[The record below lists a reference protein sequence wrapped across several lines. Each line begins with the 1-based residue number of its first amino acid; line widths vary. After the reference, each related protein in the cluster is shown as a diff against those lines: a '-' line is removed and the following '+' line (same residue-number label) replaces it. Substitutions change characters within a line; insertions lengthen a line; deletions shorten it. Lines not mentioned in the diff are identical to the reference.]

1 MTAITGSRSRPR
13 WRPLS
18 RWRSRPRRY
27 ARGPVPDPA
36 VKDFQRVVDAAYAK
50 YKDLKDG
57 KNADYIPILTE
68 TPSDLFGVVIV
79 TKDGKV
85 YSAGDVDYKFS
96 IQSVSKPFTAAL
108 VMSAAGPGG
117 AEGEDRRRADRHGV
131 QLEAGARG
139 LRELGESA
147 GERGRDRGREP
158 GEGHAP
164 RQDRW
169 NKVSQ
174 NLSDFAGRPLTVL
187 EKVYESEYTTAFGNR
202 GIANLLYNWG
212 RLYSDPEEALRVY
225 TRECSVG
232 VSAKDLG
239 MMGAT
244 LANGGVNPLTRQ
256 AGDAGRA
263 RAGTPGG
270 DGHGRASTTSR
281 AMWMYKAGLPAKTG
295 VGGGIV
301 AVVPGRF
308 AIAAF
313 SPRLNEAG
321 NSVRSMKA
329 IQRHRRRAR
338 RRACSGRTRT
348 DHARAG
354 VAATFAASSNG
365 NPLVVTGR
373 GSSAPALFHCKAR
386 CIMSIPESVGVQR
399 CWRCRRRWPARRARP
414 RRSRSD
420 CSSSRPSNRR

>member
-1 MTAITGSRSRPR
+1 MMNINKVSRVTA
-13 WRPLS
+13 LS
-18 RWRSRPRRY
+18 AMAALAFAAVSPAV
-27 ARGPVPDPA
+27 ARGPAPDPA

-79 TKDGKV
+79 SKDGKV
-85 YSAGDVDYKFS
+85 YSAGDVDYQFS

-108 VMSAAGPGG
+108 VMTQQGPQVLREKIGVEPTG
-117 AEGEDRRRADRHGV
+117 LPFNSKLALEIYKDRSV
-131 QLEAGARG
+131 NPLVNAGAIAAVSMVQAKS
-139 LRELGESA
+139 EA
-147 GERGRDRGREP
+147 
-158 GEGHAP
+158 
-164 RQDRW
+164 DRW
-169 NKVSQ
+169 NQVSQ

-202 GIANLLYNWG
+202 GIANLLFNWG
-212 RLYSDPEEALRVY
+212 RLYSEPEEALRVY

-244 LANGGVNPLTRQ
+244 LANGGVNPLTKKQ
-256 AGDAGRA
+256 VMPTKHVPELLAIMATAGFYDES
-263 RAGTPGG
+263 G
-270 DGHGRASTTSR
+270 D
-281 AMWMYKAGLPAKTG
+281 WMFSAGLPAKTG

-321 NSVRSMKA
+321 NSVRSLNA
-329 IQRHRRRAR
+329 IR
-338 RRACSGRTRT
+338 
-348 DHARAG
+348 DIAG
-354 VAATFAASSNG
+354 ELG
-365 NPLVVTGR
+365 
-373 GSSAPALFHCKAR
+373 
-386 CIMSIPESVGVQR
+386 VGVFGANPQ
-399 CWRCRRRWPARRARP
+399 
-414 RRSRSD
+414 
-420 CSSSRPSNRR
+420 

>member
-1 MTAITGSRSRPR
+1 MMANHRISFPAALVATFAMAVAAPA
-13 WRPLS
+13 L
-18 RWRSRPRRY
+18 
-27 ARGPVPDPA
+27 AKGPAPDPA

-108 VMSAAGPGG
+108 VMAQQGPGVLREKIG
-117 AEGEDRRRADRHGV
+117 VEPTGMSFNSKLALAVYEDSV
-131 QLEAGARG
+131 NPLVNAGAIAAVS
-139 LRELGESA
+139 LVQATSE
-147 GERGRDRGREP
+147 
-158 GEGHAP
+158 
-164 RQDRW
+164 QDRW
-169 NKVSQ
+169 NRISQ
-174 NLSDFAGRPLTVL
+174 NLSDFAGQPLTVL

-212 RLYSDPEEALRVY
+212 RLYSEPEEALRVY
-225 TRECSVG
+225 TRQCSVG
-232 VSAKDLG
+232 VSARDLG

-244 LANGGVNPLTRQ
+244 LANGGVNPLTKKQ
-256 AGDAGRA
+256 VMPAKHVPELLAVMATAGFYDES
-263 RAGTPGG
+263 G
-270 DGHGRASTTSR
+270 D
-281 AMWMYKAGLPAKTG
+281 WMYTAGLPAKTG

-321 NSVRSMKA
+321 NSVRSLNA
-329 IQRHRRRAR
+329 IR
-338 RRACSGRTRT
+338 
-348 DHARAG
+348 DIAG
-354 VAATFAASSNG
+354 ELG
-365 NPLVVTGR
+365 
-373 GSSAPALFHCKAR
+373 
-386 CIMSIPESVGVQR
+386 VGVFG
-399 CWRCRRRWPARRARP
+399 PNP
-414 RRSRSD
+414 D
-420 CSSSRPSNRR
+420 

>member
-1 MTAITGSRSRPR
+1 MITNHRVSSLTAIAAATV
-13 WRPLS
+13 LS
-18 RWRSRPRRY
+18 LTALP
-27 ARGPVPDPA
+27 ALAKGPAPDPA

-108 VMSAAGPGG
+108 VMAQQGPQVLKEKIGVEPTG
-117 AEGEDRRRADRHGV
+117 MAFNSKLALAVYEDSV
-131 QLEAGARG
+131 NPLVNAGAIAAVS
-139 LRELGESA
+139 LVQATSE
-147 GERGRDRGREP
+147 
-158 GEGHAP
+158 
-164 RQDRW
+164 QDRW
-169 NKVSQ
+169 NKILQ
-174 NLSDFAGRPLTVL
+174 NLNDFSGQSLTVL
-187 EKVYESEYTTAFGNR
+187 EKVYDSEYTTAFGNR

-212 RLYSDPEEALRVY
+212 RLYSEPEEALRVY
-225 TRECSVG
+225 TRQCSVG

-244 LANGGVNPLTRQ
+244 LANGGVNPLTKKQ
-256 AGDAGRA
+256 VMPAKDVPELLAVMATAGFYDES
-263 RAGTPGG
+263 G
-270 DGHGRASTTSR
+270 D
-281 AMWMYKAGLPAKTG
+281 WMYTAGLPAKTG

-321 NSVRSMKA
+321 NSVRSLNA
-329 IQRHRRRAR
+329 IR
-338 RRACSGRTRT
+338 
-348 DHARAG
+348 DIAG
-354 VAATFAASSNG
+354 ELG
-365 NPLVVTGR
+365 
-373 GSSAPALFHCKAR
+373 
-386 CIMSIPESVGVQR
+386 VGVFGAN
-399 CWRCRRRWPARRARP
+399 P
-414 RRSRSD
+414 
-420 CSSSRPSNRR
+420 N